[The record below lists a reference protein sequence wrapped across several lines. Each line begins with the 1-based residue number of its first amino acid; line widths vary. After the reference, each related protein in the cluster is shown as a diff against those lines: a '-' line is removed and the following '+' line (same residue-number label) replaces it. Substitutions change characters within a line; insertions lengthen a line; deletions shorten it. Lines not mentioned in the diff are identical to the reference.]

1 MALAPVSNSVDFPA
15 LEQRVLAK
23 WQRERTFEQS
33 LAQRAGAPPYVFY
46 DGPPFATGLP
56 HYGHVLTSYM
66 KDVVPRYQT
75 MRGRHVPRRWGWDC
89 HGLPVELEVE
99 KELGLA
105 SPAAADAEQVAAF
118 NTACRGLVLRY
129 AHEWEGVM
137 TRLGRWV
144 DFAGAYSTMDPEYTE
159 SVVWAFAELH
169 RRGLVYEGQK
179 VVAYCT
185 RCQTPLSNFETRL
198 DDAYRPRVDLAVTVK
213 FPLAGE
219 RAALLAWT
227 TTPWTL
233 PANAALAVHP
243 ALVYARLEAADGM
256 SVWLADAARER
267 YATQLRGY
275 ALRERCF
282 GRELAG
288 THCVP
293 PFDYFTAAAPV
304 LAAEWVSASDGT
316 GVVHLA
322 PAFGEEDQ
330 TTCAAHGVRGENPV
344 RDDGT
349 YDARVR
355 DFAGLEVFAAN
366 EPVARALAQTG
377 RLFARGDVHHDYPH
391 CWRCDRPL
399 VYRAVPSWYVAVSKL
414 RERLLACNAKVRWVP
429 AELGEKR
436 FADWLANARD
446 WAVSRKRTWG
456 APVPVWRCG
465 ECSTLRVVG
474 SRAELEA
481 LSGRPV
487 SDWHRPAVDE
497 HVLQCPCG
505 GEQRRVPDV
514 LDCWFES
521 GAMPFASLHAPFEHA
536 EQFRA
541 SFPGD
546 FVAEYVAQ
554 TRGWFYTMLVLSTAL
569 FDEPPFRS
577 AVCHGVLLG
586 EDGRKMSKRLR
597 NYPDPMQL
605 VAEHGSDAMRVALLT
620 SGVVSGA
627 DVRFSAASVRDAV
640 RRLHLPWWNTLHL
653 VTAYAANDGYE
664 PGAAPER
671 AAESALDRALWSET
685 EQLRVDV
692 ESALGDLD
700 FARAY
705 AAVEDFVTTLSTW
718 YARLAKPTLWRDGLD
733 AGKRATYDA
742 LFGALRQLAL
752 VAAPLVP
759 FLADA
764 TYDALGG
771 PRSVHLED
779 WPAPRDCDPRAVAEM
794 RELRAVVRLARF
806 VREQAGAKH
815 RQPLRVARVSGLPD
829 AVLAAHRELLASE
842 LNVKS
847 VERLDAATQR
857 EPVLDYAKLG
867 KRLRG
872 TVKDVAA
879 AVAAGTYREH
889 TDGALEVAGERLA
902 ADEVT
907 WRTRA
912 TSERGF
918 AARDGFAVVLDLT
931 LDASLEREAAAREL
945 ARAVQDLRKRAQL
958 RYGEP
963 VRVAVVSDST
973 DVAAMLATHASWLAE
988 QCCASTLVREPLGD
1002 ALCTSSVEL
1011 GNDSVEVALARVVAT
1026 PSTVPQTYAGR

>member
-1 MALAPVSNSVDFPA
+1 MALKEVPNSVDFSL
-15 LEQRVLAK
+15 LEQQVLAR

-33 LAQRAGAPPYVFY
+33 LAQRAGAPRYVFY

-75 MRGRHVPRRWGWDC
+75 MRGYHVPRRWGWDC

-105 SPAAADAEQVAAF
+105 SPATADAGAVAKF
-118 NTACRGLVLRY
+118 NDACRGLVLRY
-129 AHEWEGVM
+129 VGEWQGVM

-144 DFAGAYSTMDPEYTE
+144 DFAGAYSTMDAEYTE

-198 DDAYRPRVDLAVTVK
+198 DDAYRPRVDLAVTVT
-213 FPLAGE
+213 FPLVGE
-219 RAALLAWT
+219 RASLLAWT

-243 ALVYARLEAADGM
+243 ALVYVRLEDRRGD

-267 YATQLRGY
+267 YATQLAGFVE
-275 ALRERCF
+275 RERCF

-288 THCVP
+288 RHCLP
-293 PFDYFTAAAPV
+293 PFDYFTQTSPV

-322 PAFGEEDQ
+322 PAFGEDDQ
-330 TTCAAHGVRGENPV
+330 ATCAAHGVSGENPV

-355 DFAGLEVFAAN
+355 DFAGLDVFAAN
-366 EPVARALAQTG
+366 EPVARALAQGG
-377 RLFARGDVHHDYPH
+377 RVFARGDVHHEYPH

-399 VYRAVPSWYVAVSKL
+399 VYRAVPSWYVAASRL
-414 RERLLACNAKVRWVP
+414 RDRLLACNAKVRWVP

-446 WAVSRKRTWG
+446 WAVSRKRSWG
-456 APVPVWRCG
+456 APVPVWRCAQ
-465 ECSTLRVVG
+465 CSATRVVG
-474 SRAELEA
+474 SRAELEQ
-481 LSGRPV
+481 LSGRQV
-487 SDWHRPAVDE
+487 TDWHRPAVDE
-497 HVLQCPCG
+497 HVLPCGCG
-505 GEQRRVPDV
+505 GEKRRVPDV

-521 GAMPFASLHAPFEHA
+521 GAMPFASLHAPFENRDA
-536 EQFRA
+536 FCA
-541 SFPGD
+541 SFPSD

-597 NYPDPMQL
+597 NYPDPMEL
-605 VAEHGSDAMRVALLT
+605 VASHGSDALRVALLT

-627 DVRFSAASVRDAV
+627 DVRFSAASVRDVV

-653 VTAYAANDGYE
+653 VTAYATSDGYV
-664 PGAAPER
+664 PAPAPDLAA
-671 AAESALDRALWSET
+671 ASTLDRALWSET
-685 EQLRVDV
+685 EQLRVEV
-692 ESALGDLD
+692 ERAMADLD

-705 AAVEDFVTTLSTW
+705 EVLEEFVTTLSTW
-718 YARLAKPTLWRDGLD
+718 YVRLAKPALWRDGLD
-733 AGKRATYDA
+733 ARKRATYDA
-742 LFGALRQLAL
+742 LHAALVQLAL
-752 VAAPLVP
+752 VAAPFVP
-759 FLADA
+759 FLAEA
-764 TYDALGG
+764 TYEALGKA
-771 PRSVHLED
+771 RSVHLED
-779 WPAPRDCDPRAVAEM
+779 WPAPRDAVCDQSAVAEM
-794 RELRAVVRLARF
+794 RQLRAVVRLARF
-806 VREQAGAKH
+806 VREQAGVKH
-815 RQPLRVARVSGLPD
+815 RQPLRVARVGGLPPAMLD
-829 AVLAAHRELLASE
+829 AHRDLLATE

-847 VERLDAATQR
+847 VGPLAAELR
-857 EPVLDYAKLG
+857 RDLVLDYAKLG
-867 KRLRG
+867 RRLRDK
-872 TVKDVAA
+872 VKSVAA
-879 AVAAGTYREH
+879 AVAAGDYLARA
-889 TDGALEVAGERLA
+889 DGSVDVAGERLA
-902 ADEVT
+902 PDELT
-907 WRTRA
+907 WRMRA
-912 TSERGF
+912 ATERGF
-918 AARDGFAVVLDLT
+918 AARDGLAVALDLAPDEA
-931 LDASLEREAAAREL
+931 LHREASAREL
-945 ARAVQDLRKRAQL
+945 ARAVQELRKQSRLGYGDPVHLAVLGESRELAAVLEEYGGWLRDQCRAVAL
-958 RYGEP
+958 TRTPLADAVGTSTMELAGT
-963 VRVAVVSDST
+963 RVG
-973 DVAAMLATHASWLAE
+973 L
-988 QCCASTLVREPLGD
+988 
-1002 ALCTSSVEL
+1002 
-1011 GNDSVEVALARVVAT
+1011 ALARA
-1026 PSTVPQTYAGR
+1026 S

>member
-1 MALAPVSNSVDFPA
+1 MALKEVPNCVDFSD
-15 LEQRVLAK
+15 LEQHVLAR
-23 WQRERTFEQS
+23 WQREHTFEQS
-33 LAQRAGAPPYVFY
+33 LAQRAGAPTYAFY

-56 HYGHVLTSYM
+56 HYGHVLTSYV

-75 MRGRHVPRRWGWDC
+75 MRGFHVPRRWGWDC

-105 SPAAADAEQVAAF
+105 SPAAAAADDVATF
-118 NTACRGLVLRY
+118 NDACRHLVLRY
-129 AHEWEGVM
+129 AREWEGVM

-144 DFAGAYSTMDPEYTE
+144 DFQGAYSTMDAEYTE
-159 SVVWAFAELH
+159 SVVWAFAELY
-169 RRGLVYEGQK
+169 RRELVYEGQK

-185 RCQTPLSNFETRL
+185 RCQTPMSNFETKL
-198 DDAYRPRVDLAVTVK
+198 DDAYRARVDLAVTVH
-213 FPLAGE
+213 FPVAGE
-219 RAALLAWT
+219 RASLLAWT

-233 PANAALAVHP
+233 PANAALAVNP
-243 ALVYARLEAADGM
+243 SLVYVRLEDPGGD

-267 YATQLRGY
+267 YAVRLAGFVE
-275 ALRERCF
+275 RERCF

-288 THCVP
+288 RRCEP
-293 PFDYFTAAAPV
+293 PFDDFTQRVPV
-304 LAAEWVSASDGT
+304 LAADWVSAADGT

-330 TTCAAHGVRGENPV
+330 ATCAAHGVRGENPV

-349 YDARVR
+349 FDAPVR
-355 DFAGLEVFAAN
+355 AFAGLDVFDAN
-366 EPVARALAQTG
+366 EPVARALAERG

-399 VYRAVPSWYVAVSKL
+399 VYRAVPSWYVAASQL
-414 RERLLACNAKVRWVP
+414 RDRLLACNAKVRWVP

-446 WAVSRKRTWG
+446 WAVSRKRSWG
-456 APVPVWRCG
+456 APVPVWRCAQ
-465 ECSTLRVVG
+465 CSATTVVG
-474 SRAELEA
+474 SRAELEQ

-487 SDWHRPAVDE
+487 TDWHRPAVDE
-497 HVLQCPCG
+497 HVLPCACG

-521 GAMPFASLHAPFEHA
+521 GAMPFASLHAPVA
-536 EQFRA
+536 SLDAFRA

-569 FDEPPFRS
+569 FDEPPFKS

-605 VAEHGSDAMRVALLT
+605 VSVHGSDALRVALLT

-627 DVRFSAASVRDAV
+627 DVRFSAAAVRDVV

-653 VTAYAANDGYE
+653 VTAYATADGYVPGAGVAE
-664 PGAAPER
+664 PGP
-671 AAESALDRALWSET
+671 LDRALRAEA

-692 ESALGDLD
+692 EHAMADLD

-705 AAVEDFVTTLSTW
+705 AAVEEVVTTLSTW
-718 YARLAKPTLWRDGLD
+718 YLRLAKPTLWRDGLD
-733 AGKRATYDA
+733 ARKRATYDA
-742 LFGALRQLAL
+742 LHAALVQLAL

-759 FLADA
+759 FLAEA

-779 WPAPRDCDPRAVAEM
+779 WPAAGEADPAAVAEM
-794 RELRAVVRLARF
+794 RQLRAVVRLARF
-806 VREQAGAKH
+806 VREQAGVKH
-815 RQPLRVARVSGLPD
+815 RQPLRVARVGGLSPAMLD
-829 AVLAAHRELLASE
+829 AHRELLAGE
-842 LNVKS
+842 LNVKA
-847 VERLDAATQR
+847 VEPLAMAVRRDL
-857 EPVLDYAKLG
+857 VLDYAKLG
-867 KRLRG
+867 RRLRDK
-872 TVKDVAA
+872 VKTVAA
-879 AVAAGTYREH
+879 AVAAGRYEERA
-889 TDGALEVAGERLA
+889 DDSVDVAGERLA
-902 ADEVT
+902 PDEVT
-907 WRTRA
+907 WRARSA
-912 TSERGF
+912 NERGF
-918 AARDGFAVVLDLT
+918 AARDGLAVALDLT
-931 LDASLEREAAAREL
+931 PDEALQREATAREL
-945 ARAVQDLRKRAQL
+945 ARAVQELRKQARL
-958 RYGEP
+958 RYGDP
-963 VRVAVVSDST
+963 VQLAVVGESPE
-973 DVAAMLATHASWLAE
+973 LAEVLDEHAQWLAD
-988 QCCASTLVREPLGD
+988 QCRAVALMRTPLPEALGTST
-1002 ALCTSSVEL
+1002 VEL
-1011 GNDSVEVALARVVAT
+1011 AGTQVVLALARVHL
-1026 PSTVPQTYAGR
+1026 

>member
-1 MALAPVSNSVDFPA
+1 MALKEVPNSVDFSS
-15 LEQRVLAK
+15 LELQVLAK

-33 LAQRAGAPPYVFY
+33 LAQRANAPLYVFY

-66 KDVVPRYQT
+66 KDVVPRFQT
-75 MRGRHVPRRWGWDC
+75 MRGYHVPRRWGWDC

-105 SPAAADAEQVAAF
+105 SPAAADASAVATF
-118 NTACRGLVLRY
+118 NDACRGLVHRY
-129 AHEWEGVM
+129 AREWEGVM

-213 FPLAGE
+213 FPLVGE
-219 RAALLAWT
+219 RASLLAWT

-243 ALVYARLEAADGM
+243 SLVYVRLEDPSGD

-267 YATQLRGY
+267 YAAQL
-275 ALRERCF
+275 AAFVERERCL
-282 GRELAG
+282 GSELAG
-288 THCVP
+288 RQCQP
-293 PFDYFTAAAPV
+293 PFDYFTRVSPV
-304 LAAEWVSASDGT
+304 LAADWVSASDGT

-355 DFAGLEVFAAN
+355 DFAGLDVFAAN
-366 EPVARALAQTG
+366 DPVVRSLAQRE
-377 RLFARGDVHHDYPH
+377 RLFARGEVHHEYPH

-399 VYRAVPSWYVAVSKL
+399 VYRAVPSWYVAASQL
-414 RERLLACNAKVRWVP
+414 RERLLACNANVRWVP

-446 WAVSRKRTWG
+446 WAVSRRRSWG
-456 APVPVWRCG
+456 APVPVWRCAQ
-465 ECSTLRVVG
+465 CTALRVVG
-474 SRAELEA
+474 SRAELEQ
-481 LSGRPV
+481 LSGRQV
-487 SDWHRPAVDE
+487 TDWHRPFIDE
-497 HVLQCPCG
+497 HVLPCACG
-505 GEQRRVPDV
+505 GEQRRVADV

-521 GAMPFASLHAPFEHA
+521 GAMPFASVHAPMENL
-536 EQFRA
+536 ETFRA

-569 FDEPPFRS
+569 FDEPPFRG

-597 NYPDPMQL
+597 NYPDPMEL
-605 VAEHGSDAMRVALLT
+605 VAEHGSDALRVALLT

-627 DVRFSAASVRDAV
+627 DVRFSAASVRDVV

-653 VTAYAANDGYE
+653 VTAYATTDGYV
-664 PGAAPER
+664 PTTTPDLAA
-671 AAESALDRALWSET
+671 ASALDRALWSET

-692 ESALGDLD
+692 ERAMADLD

-705 AAVEDFVTTLSTW
+705 GVIEEFVTSLSTW
-718 YARLAKPTLWRDGLD
+718 YVRLAKPVLWREGLD
-733 AGKRATYDA
+733 ARKRATYDA
-742 LFGALRQLAL
+742 LHAALLQLAL
-752 VAAPLVP
+752 VAAPFVP

-771 PRSVHLED
+771 ERSVHLED
-779 WPAPRDCDPRAVAEM
+779 WPAPRDAVRDPGAVAEM
-794 RELRAVVRLARF
+794 RQLRAVVRLARF
-806 VREQAGAKH
+806 VREQAGVKH
-815 RQPLRVARVSGLPD
+815 RQPLRVARVGGLSP
-829 AVLAAHRELLASE
+829 AMLEAHHDLLATE
-842 LNVKS
+842 CNVKS
-847 VERLDAATQR
+847 VEVLATRQQR
-857 EPVLDYAKLG
+857 DLVLDYAKLG
-867 KRLRG
+867 RRLRG
-872 TVKDVAA
+872 KVKSVAA
-879 AVAAGTYREH
+879 AAAAGEYVERD
-889 TDGALEVAGERLA
+889 DGSVDVAGERLT
-902 ADEVT
+902 ADELG
-907 WRTRA
+907 WRVRA
-912 TSERGF
+912 TSERGS
-918 AARDGFAVVLDLT
+918 ASREGLVVTLDLAT
-931 LDASLEREAAAREL
+931 DEALQRETTAREL
-945 ARAVQDLRKRAQL
+945 ARAVQELRKQSRL

-963 VRVAVVSDST
+963 VKLAVVGDSAEL
-973 DVAAMLATHASWLAE
+973 AAVLDEYGGWLVDQCRAETLTRAPLAE
-988 QCCASTLVREPLGD
+988 IVGTATVELAG
-1002 ALCTSSVEL
+1002 SSVEL
-1011 GNDSVEVALARVVAT
+1011 AVAR
-1026 PSTVPQTYAGR
+1026 SS

>member
-1 MALAPVSNSVDFPA
+1 MALKAVPNSVDFSV
-15 LEQRVLAK
+15 LEQQVLAK
-23 WQRERTFEQS
+23 WQRERTFEHS
-33 LAQRAGAPPYVFY
+33 LAQRAGAPQYVFY

-66 KDVVPRYQT
+66 KDVVPRFQT
-75 MRGRHVPRRWGWDC
+75 MRGYCVPRRWGWDC

-105 SPAAADAEQVAAF
+105 SPASADGDAVATF
-118 NTACRGLVLRY
+118 NVACRGLVHRY
-129 AHEWEGVM
+129 VREWEGVM
-137 TRLGRWV
+137 SRLGRWV
-144 DFAGAYSTMDPEYTE
+144 DFAGAYSTMDAEYTE

-213 FPLAGE
+213 FPLVGE
-219 RAALLAWT
+219 RASLLAWT

-243 ALVYARLEAADGM
+243 SLVYVRLEDPHGD
-256 SVWLADAARER
+256 SVWLGDAARER
-267 YATQLRGY
+267 DQWLLVGFVE
-275 ALRERCF
+275 RERCF

-288 THCVP
+288 RQCVP
-293 PFDYFTAAAPV
+293 PFDYFTQASPV
-304 LAAEWVSASDGT
+304 LAAEWVSATDGT

-330 TTCAAHGVRGENPV
+330 ATCAAHGVRGENPV

-355 DFAGLEVFAAN
+355 DFAGLDVLEAN
-366 EPVARALAQTG
+366 DPVARSLAHDG

-399 VYRAVPSWYVAVSKL
+399 VYRAVPSWYVAASQL

-446 WAVSRKRTWG
+446 WAVSRKRSWG
-456 APVPVWRCG
+456 APVPVWRCAQ
-465 ECSTLRVVG
+465 CSAMRVVG
-474 SRAELEA
+474 SRAELEQ
-481 LSGRPV
+481 LSGRQV
-487 SDWHRPAVDE
+487 TDWHRPAVDE
-497 HVLQCPCG
+497 HVLACACG

-521 GAMPFASLHAPFEHA
+521 GAMPFASLHAPFENL
-536 EQFRA
+536 ETFRA

-605 VAEHGSDAMRVALLT
+605 VAEHGSDALRVALLT
-620 SGVVSGA
+620 SGVVAGA
-627 DVRFSAASVRDAV
+627 DVRFSAASVRDVV
-640 RRLHLPWWNTLHL
+640 RRFHLPWWNTLHL
-653 VTAYAANDGYE
+653 VTAYAASDGYVPAE
-664 PGAAPER
+664 PELAA
-671 AAESALDRALWSET
+671 ASTLDRALWSET

-692 ESALGDLD
+692 EAAMADLD

-705 AAVEDFVTTLSTW
+705 GALEEFVTSLSTW
-718 YARLAKPTLWRDGLD
+718 YVRLAKPALWREGLD
-733 AGKRATYDA
+733 ARKRATYDA
-742 LFGALRQLAL
+742 LHAALLQLAL
-752 VAAPLVP
+752 VAAPLAP
-759 FLADA
+759 FLAEA
-764 TYDALGG
+764 TYEALGG
-771 PRSVHLED
+771 GRSVHLED
-779 WPAPRDCDPRAVAEM
+779 WPAPRDAVRDPSAVAEM
-794 RELRAVVRLARF
+794 RQLRAVVRLARF
-806 VREQAGAKH
+806 VREQAGVKH
-815 RQPLRVARVSGLPD
+815 RQPLRLARVGGLSPTM
-829 AVLAAHRELLASE
+829 LAAHRELLATE

-847 VERLDAATQR
+847 VELLATEQQR
-857 EPVLDYAKLG
+857 DLVLDYAKLG
-867 KRLRG
+867 RRLRDK
-872 TVKDVAA
+872 VKRVAA
-879 AVAAGTYREH
+879 AVAAGAYAECD
-889 TDGALEVAGERLA
+889 DGSVDVAGECLTA
-902 ADEVT
+902 GEFS
-907 WRTRA
+907 WRARPS
-912 TSERGF
+912 SERGH
-918 AARDGFAVVLDLT
+918 ASRDGVAVMLDLVPDEA
-931 LDASLEREAAAREL
+931 LQREATAREL
-945 ARAVQDLRKRAQL
+945 ARAVQELRKQSRL
-958 RYGEP
+958 RYGD
-963 VRVAVVSDST
+963 RVHLAVVGDSPEL
-973 DVAAMLATHASWLAE
+973 AAVLHEYADWLAD
-988 QCCASTLVREPLGD
+988 QCRVETLTRAPLADTVGTST
-1002 ALCTSSVEL
+1002 VEL
-1011 GNDSVEVALARVVAT
+1011 AGTSVVLSLTR
-1026 PSTVPQTYAGR
+1026 SS

>member
-1 MALAPVSNSVDFPA
+1 MAPKEVPNSVDFSA
-15 LEQRVLAK
+15 LEQQVLAK

-33 LAQRAGAPPYVFY
+33 LSQRAGAPHYVFY

-75 MRGRHVPRRWGWDC
+75 MRGYCVPRRWGWDC

-105 SPAAADAEQVAAF
+105 SAAAADASAVANF
-118 NTACRGLVLRY
+118 NDSCRGLVHRY
-129 AHEWEGVM
+129 VREWEGVM

-144 DFAGAYSTMDPEYTE
+144 DFDGAYSTMDAEYTE

-185 RCQTPLSNFETRL
+185 RCQTQLSNFETRL

-213 FPLAGE
+213 FPLVGE
-219 RAALLAWT
+219 CASLLAWT

-243 ALVYARLEAADGM
+243 ALVYVRLEDPRGD
-256 SVWLADAARER
+256 SVWLAEAARER
-267 YATQLRGY
+267 YAAQLAGFVE
-275 ALRERCF
+275 RERCF
-282 GRELAG
+282 GRELAARQ
-288 THCVP
+288 CRP
-293 PFDYFTAAAPV
+293 PFDYFTQASPV

-322 PAFGEEDQ
+322 PAFGEDDQ
-330 TTCAAHGVRGENPV
+330 ATCAAHGVRGENPV

-355 DFAGLEVFAAN
+355 DFAGRDVFAAN
-366 EPVARALAQTG
+366 EPVARSLAQNG
-377 RLFARGDVHHDYPH
+377 RLFARGDVHHEYPH

-399 VYRAVPSWYVAVSKL
+399 VYRAVPSWYVAASQL
-414 RERLLACNAKVRWVP
+414 RERLLASNAKVRWVP
-429 AELGEKR
+429 ADLGAKR

-446 WAVSRKRTWG
+446 WAVSRQRSWG
-456 APVPVWRCG
+456 APVPVWRCAQ
-465 ECSTLRVVG
+465 CSSMRVVG
-474 SRAELEA
+474 SRAELEQ
-481 LSGRPV
+481 LSGRQV
-487 SDWHRPAVDE
+487 TDWHRPAVDE
-497 HVLQCPCG
+497 HVLPCACG

-521 GAMPFASLHAPFEHA
+521 GAMPFASLHAPFDNMET
-536 EQFRA
+536 FRA

-569 FDEPPFRS
+569 FDEPPFHS

-605 VAEHGSDAMRVALLT
+605 VAEHGSDALRVALLT

-627 DVRFSAASVRDAV
+627 DVRFSAASVRDVV

-653 VTAYAANDGYE
+653 VTAYATSDGYV
-664 PGAAPER
+664 PSAAPNL
-671 AAESALDRALWSET
+671 AAASTLDRALWSET
-685 EQLRVDV
+685 EQLRVDL
-692 ESALGDLD
+692 ECAMADLD

-705 AAVEDFVTTLSTW
+705 DVLEEFVTTLSTW
-718 YARLAKPTLWRDGLD
+718 YVRLAKPALWRDGLD
-733 AGKRATYDA
+733 ARKRATYDA
-742 LFGALRQLAL
+742 LHAALLQLAL
-752 VAAPLVP
+752 VAAPFVP
-759 FLADA
+759 FLADT

-771 PRSVHLED
+771 TRSVHLED
-779 WPAPRDCDPRAVAEM
+779 WPAPCGAVCDPSAVAEM
-794 RELRAVVRLARF
+794 RQLRAVVRLARF
-806 VREQAGAKH
+806 VREQAGVKH
-815 RQPLRVARVSGLPD
+815 RQPLRVARVGGLPPAMLD
-829 AVLAAHRELLASE
+829 AHRELLATE

-847 VERLDAATQR
+847 VEVLAAEQR
-857 EPVLDYAKLG
+857 RDLVLDYAKLG
-867 KRLRG
+867 RRLRDK
-872 TVKDVAA
+872 VKSVAA
-879 AVAAGTYREH
+879 AVAAGDYNERA
-889 TDGALEVAGERLA
+889 DGSVEVAGERLA
-902 ADEVT
+902 PDELT

-912 TSERGF
+912 TSDRGC
-918 AARDGFAVVLDLT
+918 AARDTFAVALDLT
-931 LDASLEREAAAREL
+931 PDEALQREATAREL
-945 ARAVQDLRKRAQL
+945 ARAVQELRKQSRL
-958 RYGEP
+958 RYGDM
-963 VRVAVVSDST
+963 VHLAVVGESRE
-973 DVAAMLATHASWLAE
+973 LAVVLDEYGGWLAH
-988 QCCASTLVREPLGD
+988 QCRAVSLTRAPLLETVGTSTVELAG
-1002 ALCTSSVEL
+1002 ASVEL
-1011 GNDSVEVALARVVAT
+1011 ALSR
-1026 PSTVPQTYAGR
+1026 SS

>member
-1 MALAPVSNSVDFPA
+1 MALKEVPNSVNFPV
-15 LEQRVLAK
+15 LEQQVLAT
-23 WQRERTFEQS
+23 WLRERTFERS
-33 LAQRAGAPPYVFY
+33 LSQRAGAPHYVFY

-75 MRGRHVPRRWGWDC
+75 MRGYCVPRRWGWDC

-99 KELGLA
+99 KELCLT
-105 SPAAADAEQVAAF
+105 SPAAADTGAVASF
-118 NTACRGLVLRY
+118 NHACRGLVHRY
-129 AHEWEGVM
+129 VREWEGVM

-144 DFAGAYSTMDPEYTE
+144 DFDGAYSTMDAEYTE

-213 FPLAGE
+213 FPLLGE
-219 RAALLAWT
+219 RASLLAWT

-243 ALVYARLEAADGM
+243 SLVYVRLEDPRGD

-267 YATQLRGY
+267 YAAQLAGFVE
-275 ALRERCF
+275 RERCF
-282 GRELAG
+282 GRDLAARQC
-288 THCVP
+288 HP
-293 PFDYFTAAAPV
+293 PFDYFTQTSPV

-330 TTCAAHGVRGENPV
+330 ATCAAHGVRGENPV

-349 YDARVR
+349 FDARVT
-355 DFAGLEVFAAN
+355 DFAGLDVFAAN
-366 EPVARALAQTG
+366 ERVARSLARNGQ
-377 RLFARGDVHHDYPH
+377 LFARGDVHHEYPH

-399 VYRAVPSWYVAVSKL
+399 VYRAVPSWYVAASQL

-429 AELGEKR
+429 AELGERR

-446 WAVSRKRTWG
+446 WAVSRKRSWG
-456 APVPVWRCG
+456 APVPVWRCAQ
-465 ECSTLRVVG
+465 CSAVRVVG
-474 SRAELEA
+474 SRTELEH
-481 LSGRPV
+481 LSGRLV
-487 SDWHRPAVDE
+487 TDWHRPAVDV
-497 HVLQCPCG
+497 HVLPCACG

-521 GAMPFASLHAPFEHA
+521 GAMPFASLHAPFENM
-536 EQFRA
+536 ETFRA

-605 VAEHGSDAMRVALLT
+605 VAEHGTDALRVALLT

-627 DVRFSAASVRDAV
+627 DVKFSAAAVRDVV

-653 VTAYAANDGYE
+653 VTAYATSDGYV
-664 PGAAPER
+664 PSDTPDLANA
-671 AAESALDRALWSET
+671 STLDRALWSET

-692 ESALGDLD
+692 ERAMAELD

-705 AAVEDFVTTLSTW
+705 QVVEEFVATLSTW
-718 YARLAKPTLWRDGLD
+718 YVRLAKPALWRDGLD
-733 AGKRATYDA
+733 ARKRATYDA
-742 LFGALRQLAL
+742 LHAALLQLAL
-752 VAAPLVP
+752 VAAPFVP

-764 TYDALGG
+764 TYEALGG
-771 PRSVHLED
+771 TRSVHLED
-779 WPAPRDCDPRAVAEM
+779 WPAPRDSVRDPSAVADM
-794 RELRAVVRLARF
+794 RQLRAVVRLARF
-806 VREQAGAKH
+806 VREQAGVKH
-815 RQPLRVARVSGLPD
+815 RQPLRVASVGGLSPAMLD
-829 AVLAAHRELLASE
+829 SHRELLATE

-847 VERLDAATQR
+847 VEALAVEQR
-857 EPVLDYAKLG
+857 RVLVLDYTKLG
-867 KRLRG
+867 RRLRDK
-872 TVKDVAA
+872 VKRVAA
-879 AVAAGTYREH
+879 AVAAGDYDERA
-889 TDGALEVAGERLA
+889 DGSVDVAGEWLA
-902 ADEVT
+902 PDELT
-907 WRTRA
+907 WRARA
-912 TSERGF
+912 ASERGF
-918 AARDGFAVVLDLT
+918 ATRDGLAVELDLSPDEA
-931 LDASLEREAAAREL
+931 LQREATAREL
-945 ARAVQDLRKRAQL
+945 ARAVQELRKQSRL
-958 RYGEP
+958 RYGDP
-963 VRVAVVSDST
+963 VHLAVVGDSPELAAVLDEYGGRLVDACRAVT
-973 DVAAMLATHASWLAE
+973 LTRAPLTATVGTSTVEVAGT
-988 QCCASTLVREPLGD
+988 
-1002 ALCTSSVEL
+1002 SVEL
-1011 GNDSVEVALARVVAT
+1011 ALARA
-1026 PSTVPQTYAGR
+1026 S